1 MSQYIETTRMLKRLL
16 DLVERE
22 ETPPVA
28 DASFAD
34 IELAGKDDEPE
45 RLGELIQFLEGA
57 HEVEAFARTE
67 PKRGPAQVLSFDSFQ
82 KRTPPTPQL
91 EILDHV
97 EFGRIVAQ
105 WAVDAASRPS
115 TVEQLAEQVRGVAIV
130 PEGLRRVAFAQEDGD
145 TVLFNLP
152 SANALQHALEA
163 AGDPQAR
170 QPAPIPQFYADQLQ
184 PELAPMLTPTDALM
198 ARLGDRTMSLSR

>member
-1 MSQYIETTRMLKRLL
+1 MSQYIETTRMLRRLL

-22 ETPPVA
+22 DSGPDA

-67 PKRGPAQVLSFDSFQ
+67 PRRGPARVLSFDSFQ
-82 KRTPPTPQL
+82 KRTPPPPQL

-105 WAVDAASRPS
+105 WAVDPASRPA
-115 TVEQLAEQVRGVAIV
+115 TVEQFARQVRGVAIV
-130 PEGLRRVAFAQEDGD
+130 PEGLRRLAFAQEDGD
-145 TVLFNLP
+145 TVLVNLP
-152 SANALQHALEA
+152 SADALQHALDA
-163 AGDPQAR
+163 AADPQAR
-170 QPAPIPQFYADQLQ
+170 QPAPIPQFYADQLR

-198 ARLGDRTMSLSR
+198 ARLGDRALSLSR